1 MTSQSCVNMLLKLLS
16 YGNSEVQNVWY
27 FFLVCTK
34 FGSCS
39 HSLIICMKN
48 KMNHLNNKIKEYHLS
63 VLNKS
68 DAFWCVSHVDRVTIR
83 TTQENILIPKSA
95 TPLVRGQRSK
105 WQIQEVSF
113 WTKSKSVQFLRYS
126 RHLMASQ
133 QVTPEL
139 NMSTAASSPNIKFDQ
154 IIQSHAFP
162 PKLNLTQKIFHTFL
176 FTDPF
181 FSFLFLVCF
190 SVVVFTI
197 FFHSC
202 HTVIKNQMMHFYFLH
217 LVGTEKEKWLKT
229 CGVE

>member
-1 MTSQSCVNMLLKLLS
+1 MTSQSCVNMLLKPLS

-162 PKLNLTQKIFHTFL
+162 PKLNLTQKNIPYLSVYWPFFL
-176 FTDPF
+176 FSFSCLF
-181 FSFLFLVCF
+181 FCCCFYHFL
-190 SVVVFTI
+190 S
-197 FFHSC
+197 
-202 HTVIKNQMMHFYFLH
+202 
-217 LVGTEKEKWLKT
+217 
-229 CGVE
+229 